1 MYIVG
6 TRECY
11 CNGTWGPE
19 PCQATI
25 EQVKKLVCA
34 INQFL
39 QSFVKISEGT
49 VEQGL
54 KLLLELPPSSIN
66 NSQRLDVLTSAFKVI
81 SKLNDSEQLNEVLSE
96 VNRISNNQSR

>member
-25 EQVKKLVCA
+25 GQVKKLVCA
-34 INQFL
+34 INQSL
-39 QSFVKISEGT
+39 KSFVKISEGT

-54 KLLLELPPSSIN
+54 ELLLELPPNSIN
-66 NSQRLDVLTSAFKVI
+66 NTQRLEVLTSAFKMV
-81 SKLNDSEQLNEVLSE
+81 SKLNDIKQVL
-96 VNRISNNQSR
+96 V

>member
-19 PCQATI
+19 PCQVTI
-25 EQVKKLVCA
+25 GQVEKLVCA
-34 INQFL
+34 MNQFL
-39 QSFVKISEGT
+39 QSFVKIAEGS

-54 KLLLELPPSSIN
+54 KLLLDLPPNSIN
-66 NSQRLDVLTSAFKVI
+66 NTQRLEVLTSAFKMI
-81 SKLNDSEQLNEVLSE
+81 SKLDD
-96 VNRISNNQSR
+96 